1 MEKPV
6 TLILGLGQLTGE
18 AVARRFVDEGHA
30 VIACDPQMKRVERV
44 ADNLRDKAIVQHEE
58 LHTRI
63 GIKNCLAAAV
73 EAYGHV
79 DHIISVPPIPPNLS
93 LKDLDVPEFE
103 RLHLRS
109 LSGAILTLQLF
120 EKLVARRI
128 EEEGDTMAR
137 RPQFGSVT
145 FVLSLSAQQINAGDF
160 ADAVVQHSI
169 LGVMRAASVELA
181 SKKIRANAI
190 CALRPRAEST
200 EVDWLKRRTPLGR
213 ASLADEIADAALF
226 LSLPSSAIITG
237 EMLTMDGG
245 RARLSGLIDGD
256 TD

>member
-18 AVARRFVDEGHA
+18 AVARRFADQGHA
-30 VIACDPQMKRVERV
+30 VIACDPQPKRVERV
-44 ADNLRDKAIVQHEE
+44 ADSLRDKAVVQQEE

-63 GIKNCLAAAV
+63 GLKNCLAAAI

-79 DHIISVPPIPPNLS
+79 DHIVSVPPIPPNVTLTE
-93 LKDLDVPEFE
+93 LDVQEFE

-109 LSGAILTLQLF
+109 VRGAILTLQLF
-120 EKLVARRI
+120 EKHVARRV
-128 EEEGDTMAR
+128 EEQGDTMTR
-137 RPQFGSVT
+137 RSQFGSVT
-145 FVLSLSAQQINAGDF
+145 FVLSLSAQQINEGDF

-169 LGVMRAASVELA
+169 LGVMRAAAVELA
-181 SKKIRANAI
+181 PKKIRSNAI

-200 EVDWLKRRTPLGR
+200 EVKWLKQRTPLGR

-245 RARLSGLIDGD
+245 RSRLSGLIDVD
-256 TD
+256 DD

>member
-1 MEKPV
+1 MDKPV

-18 AVARRFVDEGHA
+18 AVARRFVEEGHA

-44 ADNLRDKAIVQHEE
+44 ADSLRDKAIVQHEE

-79 DHIISVPPIPPNLS
+79 DHIVCVPPIPPNLPLS
-93 LKDLDVPEFE
+93 ELEIEEFE
-103 RLHLRS
+103 RLHMRS
-109 LSGAILTLQLF
+109 VRGAIMTLQLF
-120 EKLVARRI
+120 EKHVARRVD
-128 EEEGDTMAR
+128 EQGETMGR
-137 RPQFGSVT
+137 KPQLGSVT
-145 FVLSLSAQQINAGDF
+145 FVLSLSAQQINEGDF

-169 LGVMRAASVELA
+169 LGIMRAASIELA
-181 SKKIRANAI
+181 PSKIRCNAI

-200 EVDWLKRRTPLGR
+200 EQAWLKQRTPLGR

-245 RARLSGLIDGD
+245 RARLSGLIAQDD
-256 TD
+256 

>member
-18 AVARRFVDEGHA
+18 AVARRFVEEGHA

-79 DHIISVPPIPPNLS
+79 DHIVSVPPIPPNLA
-93 LKDLDVPEFE
+93 LGDIDIDEFA
-103 RLHLRS
+103 RLHMRS
-109 LSGAILTLQLF
+109 VRGAIMTLQLF
-120 EKLVARRI
+120 EKHVARRI
-128 EEEGDTMAR
+128 EDEGETMGRKA
-137 RPQFGSVT
+137 QLGSVT
-145 FVLSLSAQQINAGDF
+145 FVLSLSAQQINQGDF
-160 ADAVVQHSI
+160 ADAVVQHAI
-169 LGVMRAASVELA
+169 LGVMRAGSIELA
-181 SKKIRANAI
+181 KQKIRCNAI

-200 EVDWLKRRTPLGR
+200 EQDWLKQRTPLGR
-213 ASLADEIADAALF
+213 ASLADEIAEAALF
-226 LSLPSSAIITG
+226 LSQPSSAVITG

-245 RARLSGLIDGD
+245 RARLSGLISQDD
-256 TD
+256 